1 MLSTDHP
8 QLSPTPLPL
17 ESGFQSSK
25 PPTSLDTSRLGC
37 AARFNLSAM
46 DLPVSMNGRFQV
58 SPAAGQLLPSARTA
72 DLSKDKEIFDSD
84 DDDNDL
90 PSVKQILAS
99 SKRPK
104 QVIDLTGDDDDDRE
118 GDEGDF
124 IEVSWLQNH
133 PNGSTARKTNS
144 TLLDRPHPGRRPTP
158 FPFHHTLCQNHRYT
172 PPTTLHRRL
181 QRPHPVGRNTL
192 GLIPLRGLSYTT
204 NFNGILTSLLTTRW
218 LTRYT
223 PARTV
228 LSPPQSSSSLR
239 RRSLELP

>member
-1 MLSTDHP
+1 MASTCCQPITHSYP
-8 QLSPTPLPL
+8 HAFTV

-25 PPTSLDTSRLGC
+25 PPTSSDTSRLGC

-118 GDEGDF
+118 GDDGDF
-124 IEVSWLQNH
+124 IEVSWLRTTR
-133 PNGSTARKTNS
+133 TARQLVRLIPPS
-144 TLLDRPHPGRRPTP
+144 LIDRIQVAHQLR
-158 FPFHHTLCQNHRYT
+158 FPFTA
-172 PPTTLHRRL
+172 
-181 QRPHPVGRNTL
+181 
-192 GLIPLRGLSYTT
+192 LSGTY
-204 NFNGILTSLLTTRW
+204 
-218 LTRYT
+218 
-223 PARTV
+223 
-228 LSPPQSSSSLR
+228 R
-239 RRSLELP
+239 RRSHAVVYSGHTW